1 MIDDSI
7 KKSIREWALSWPS
20 VTRVF
25 IFGSRARGDHGA
37 DSDLDIAVEVAPGP
51 GDGSPDA
58 TWAFDSAPY
67 VARLK
72 SVLAY
77 LGYDI
82 DVHSVNFD
90 ANEERVAPGVLTD
103 GELIFKRRGS

>member
-7 KKSIREWALSWPS
+7 KESIREWAHSWPN

-25 IFGSRARGDHGA
+25 IFGSRARGDHRA

-58 TWAFDSAPY
+58 TWTFDSEPH

-72 SVLAY
+72 SALTH
-77 LGYDI
+77 LDYDI
-82 DVHSVNFD
+82 DVHSVNFS

-103 GELIFKRRGS
+103 GKLIFKR